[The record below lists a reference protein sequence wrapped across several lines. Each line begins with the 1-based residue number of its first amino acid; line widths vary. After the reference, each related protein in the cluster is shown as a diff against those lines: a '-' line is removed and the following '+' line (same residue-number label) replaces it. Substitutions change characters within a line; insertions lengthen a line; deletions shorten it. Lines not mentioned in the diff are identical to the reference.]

1 MSQGTALGDGV
12 QTVSPN
18 LLLNS
23 GFENGHGVQLR
34 NWVFPSATEGVT
46 AERVEQT
53 SHTGSAAL
61 HLHVASGVVP
71 GYYQVYQS
79 GKPVQPGKIYTF
91 SAWVRTSGIQDG
103 VGAYISLNF
112 YDGGM
117 TRLGY
122 RDSDAHIRGTSDWK
136 RLSVTTKAPE
146 GTRDVRA
153 IVLLNGHGDAY
164 FDDIQLEMG
173 DSVSEYSI
181 SRADREEQAKL
192 AIYEQEATVWLKQ
205 NNWQKHTGKNIA
217 ILRDSFP
224 RNSANSSP
232 ETIYAALNASG
243 YRSYYLTAQQLSN
256 PSLLSPAHFDL
267 VLLPYGDAFPAMARE
282 TFRDYLAQGGCF
294 FSTGGYAFD
303 KQLIHG
309 PAGWTALDSL
319 PKNPGEKQSVL
330 LDLTAEQVKLWSH
343 GGGPGGPSPQI
354 EPDLSETG
362 QNTLRFSAHKMTMW
376 ATAASPPIPAVRLFP
391 NWGMLLFRARG
402 DTRTPKMIIEM
413 HEKDGTRWKAIV
425 PLTTS
430 WKQVALTPSDFS
442 FWPDGAGKGRGG
454 PGDHPDLASITALMI
469 GESMECVPDGGNY
482 TFWLQDI
489 RIADDPLAA
498 SRIAPVRMNTRVCTI
513 NDAMYPDPDQIGVF
527 DPSHPLTDAV
537 SANWLPA
544 LGLKSTQTALVGP
557 FEGMAA
563 VGVLS
568 TQGHGFGPDNS
579 RLIPLVESQDAAGRS
594 RGALGSA
601 MFQFGG
607 YYKGSAWG
615 FFGVSNRDLFT
626 KGSPGLGLVPS
637 IVGRLIDRLYL
648 YGTEAEYICY
658 RPGEKACIRTN
669 VENDG
674 SGAHVVKVTLR
685 VTGARA
691 GTDSTLAQVVT
702 LAPHSNKTVEFMWT
716 APTSGTDIYQIGA
729 VMEEQIGGSVV
740 PRDHEENAV
749 VIWREAT
756 IAQGPKVS
764 IRDSQFLIDGK
775 PTYLMG
781 CENWWGTTGS
791 VSQRSVLELEKDFQ
805 KMQDLGLHFTRCFI
819 PWTNEADRRCSDALV
834 YLAQKH
840 KTVIFHAPALRGT
853 VDAIALA
860 DEMKQAREIA
870 ARYKS
875 VTGFIVDTCN
885 ETGLTVDD
893 SAGQRAAFNAYLR
906 SLYGTDDKLKAAWAS
921 DPPEKPLGE
930 VPFRYPVQDWAS
942 IRARDVARF
951 SISAL
956 TQWADQNRN
965 AFEDNRPGTPMTP
978 GWGQGFGWGNM
989 LFDPPLASRNQDFTD
1004 LHYYGPLAEFPMYM
1018 KTIDR
1023 RWSGQ
1028 PWSVG
1033 ECGAR
1038 QHPSFPDG
1046 ESEAD
1051 YVKRFLYLQHHAF
1064 AMGASFESTWHWRD
1078 PMAGIF
1084 PFGQVHADGTL
1095 RDSALVE
1102 RNQSLIFG
1110 YLHRKY
1116 RSSKV
1121 FLLLPDSNRLGGKN
1135 LEVARGMHRAAD
1147 TLLSLHV
1154 DFESLCEADLPH
1166 LPSTCRALVW
1176 PLPYCPSDAAYDT
1189 VVAYVRKGGTLLVTG
1204 DIGYDENRGYTREGR
1219 IRELTG
1225 ATSIARLA
1233 KGFGLGTSAATAIS
1247 PCGILAK
1254 EVPAFNGYPTLALS
1268 LPDGVSTAT
1277 SAAGSVISV
1286 ASLGTGKVMFVADA
1300 IELESPEPVRAIY
1313 GSFLKLSGIERFAI
1327 TPDRADIHAFS
1338 VPTVEGGTVYIAY
1351 NSGPSAR
1358 VDFAH
1363 SDFPA
1368 TSIDCV
1374 HGVPG
1379 LIAFNH
1385 DGKAIE
1391 VEAKGEVHVSGGLV
1405 MRSSAHTACI
1415 SLDGKPIAES
1425 DAIALLAFDPGSVR
1439 LARAMGKSQLD
1450 AEYGEV
1456 RDGKWVKLG
1465 MGRTDS
1471 GSGVIIAECSQEQR
1485 LAITLLAP
1493 AGKMEI
1499 ARQLVTRRLT
1509 R

>member
-1 MSQGTALGDGV
+1 M
-12 QTVSPN
+12 
-18 LLLNS
+18 
-23 GFENGHGVQLR
+23 
-34 NWVFPSATEGVT
+34 
-46 AERVEQT
+46 
-53 SHTGSAAL
+53 
-61 HLHVASGVVP
+61 
-71 GYYQVYQS
+71 
-79 GKPVQPGKIYTF
+79 
-91 SAWVRTSGIQDG
+91 
-103 VGAYISLNF
+103 
-112 YDGGM
+112 
-117 TRLGY
+117 
-122 RDSDAHIRGTSDWK
+122 
-136 RLSVTTKAPE
+136 
-146 GTRDVRA
+146 
-153 IVLLNGHGDAY
+153 
-164 FDDIQLEMG
+164 
-173 DSVSEYSI
+173 
-181 SRADREEQAKL
+181 
-192 AIYEQEATVWLKQ
+192 
-205 NNWQKHTGKNIA
+205 
-217 ILRDSFP
+217 
-224 RNSANSSP
+224 
-232 ETIYAALNASG
+232 
-243 YRSYYLTAQQLSN
+243 
-256 PSLLSPAHFDL
+256 
-267 VLLPYGDAFPAMARE
+267 LPYGEAFPAIGRE
-282 TFRDYLAQGGCF
+282 AFRDYLAQGGCF

-319 PKNPGEKQSVL
+319 PKNPGEKQNVL
-330 LDLTAEQVKLWSH
+330 LDLTPEQIKLWSH

-354 EPDLSETG
+354 ESDLSETG
-362 QNTLRFSAHKMTMW
+362 QNTLRFTARQMTMW
-376 ATAASPPIPAVRLFP
+376 ATAASPQIPAVRLFP
-391 NWGMLLFRARG
+391 NWGILLFQAKG

-430 WKQVALTPSDFS
+430 WKQIALTPSDFS

-454 PGDHPDLASITALMI
+454 PGDHPDLANIAALMI

-482 TFWLQDI
+482 RFWLQDI
-489 RIADDPLAA
+489 RVADDPLAA
-498 SRIAPVRMNTRVCTI
+498 SRIAPVRMNTRVCSI

-527 DPSHPLTDAV
+527 DPSHPLRDAV
-537 SANWLPA
+537 SAKWLPA
-544 LGLKSTQTALVGP
+544 LGLKAAPVAMAGP

-579 RLIPLVESQDAAGRS
+579 RMIPLAEAQDTAGRS

-626 KGSPGLGLVPS
+626 KGSPGLDRVPS
-637 IVGRLIDRLYL
+637 IAERLIDRLYL
-648 YGTEAEYICY
+648 YGTEAEYACY
-658 RPGEKACIRTN
+658 RTGEKARIRTI

-674 SGAHVVKVTLR
+674 SKAHTVKVTLR
-685 VTGARA
+685 VTGAGA
-691 GTDSTLAQVVT
+691 GHESTFAQVVT
-702 LAPHSNKTVEFMWT
+702 LAPRSNKTVEFIWT
-716 APTSGTDIYQIGA
+716 APTSGTDIYQISA
-729 VMEEQIGGSVV
+729 VMVELISGNGI
-740 PRDHEENAV
+740 PRDHAENAFV
-749 VIWREAT
+749 VWRDAI
-756 IAQGPKVS
+756 IARGPKVS

-791 VSQRSVLELEKDFQ
+791 ISQRSVLELEEDFRQ
-805 KMQDLGLHFTRCFI
+805 MQDLGLHITRCFI
-819 PWTNEADRRCSDALV
+819 PWTSEAERRCSDALV

-840 KTVIFHAPALRGT
+840 NTVIFHAPALRGT
-853 VDAIALA
+853 VDAVTLA
-860 DEMKQAREIA
+860 DEVKQAREIA
-870 ARYKS
+870 ARYKA
-875 VTGFIVDTCN
+875 VPGFIVDTCN

-893 SAGQRAAFNAYLR
+893 SAGQRAAFNNYLR

-921 DPPEKPLGE
+921 DPPEKPIGD
-930 VPFRYPVQDWAS
+930 VPFRYPAQDWAS

-951 SISAL
+951 AISAL
-956 TQWADQNRN
+956 TQWADQNHD
-965 AFEDNRPGTPMTP
+965 AFEENRPGTPMTP

-1046 ESEAD
+1046 ETEAD
-1051 YVKRFLYLQHHAF
+1051 YAKRFLYLQHHAF

-1095 RDSALVE
+1095 RDSAFVE

-1110 YLHRKY
+1110 NLHRKY
-1116 RSSKV
+1116 RPASV
-1121 FLLLPDSNRLGGKN
+1121 YLLLPDSNRLGGKN

-1176 PLPYCPSDAAYDT
+1176 PLPYCPSDASYAA
-1189 VVAYVRKGGTLLVTG
+1189 VVAFVRNGGTLLVTG
-1204 DIGYDENRGYTREGR
+1204 DIGYDENRSYTREAR

-1225 ATSIARLA
+1225 ADHVERLA
-1233 KGFGLGTSAATAIS
+1233 KGFGLDTSPSAAIT
-1247 PCGILAK
+1247 PCGMLGK
-1254 EVPAFNGYPTLALS
+1254 DVPAFNGHPTLSLS
-1268 LPDGVSTAT
+1268 LPVTASTAT

-1286 ASLGTGKVMFVADA
+1286 ASLGAGKVMFVADA

-1313 GSFLKLSGIERFAI
+1313 GSFLKLAGIERFAV
-1327 TPDRADIHAFS
+1327 TPDKADIHAFS
-1338 VPTVEGGTVYIAY
+1338 IPTVEGGIVDIAY
-1351 NSGPSAR
+1351 NSGAYAR
-1358 VDFAH
+1358 VNFAL

-1368 TSIDCV
+1368 TSIDCPQ
-1374 HGVPG
+1374 GIPG

-1391 VEAKGEVHVSGGLV
+1391 VEAQGEVHVSGGLI

-1415 SLDGKPIAES
+1415 SLDGRSIADSE
-1425 DAIALLAFDPGSVR
+1425 ALALLAFDAGSVR

-1450 AEYGEV
+1450 AEFGEV
-1456 RDGKWVKLG
+1456 RDGKWVRLG
-1465 MGRTDS
+1465 AAHTDS
-1471 GSGVIIAECSQEQR
+1471 GSGVIVATCSREQR
-1485 LAITLLAP
+1485 LSITLLAP
-1493 AGKMEI
+1493 TGKMEI
-1499 ARQLVTRRLT
+1499 ARQLVTKRLI